1 MTDRPLTLVLVST
14 PVGQLGSGR
23 GGGVE
28 LTLGSLVKGL
38 AQRGHRLHLVAPEG
52 SCSPVTDER
61 VTLHTVVG
69 VDQPSWQHADRNLSL
84 IHI

>member
-28 LTLGSLVKGL
+28 LTLGSVVKGL
-38 AQRGHRLHLVAPEG
+38 AQLDHRLHLVAPEG
-52 SCSPVTDER
+52 SFSPVKDER
-61 VTLHTVVG
+61 VPLHTVAG
-69 VDQPSWQHADRNLSL
+69 VDQPS
-84 IHI
+84 

>member
-28 LTLGSLVKGL
+28 LTLGSLVRAL
-38 AQRGHRLHLVAPEG
+38 PSVTIACTSLPRRVPVHR
-52 SCSPVTDER
+52 
-61 VTLHTVVG
+61 
-69 VDQPSWQHADRNLSL
+69 
-84 IHI
+84 